1 MLLWPLNFSVGDWLL
16 FKQFVFAF
24 LCGMAVQAYG
34 FEPFAGAVLQ
44 SEQRK
49 SLSDH
54 WVVLGA
60 VERIK
65 GVVIAE
71 KDVRINGEVE
81 SQVWQA
87 PAGHNLDDV
96 YGFYRRQA
104 QKNSLDR
111 IFECKG
117 RACGTSNDYANQVF
131 GKSLL
136 TARDADQRYWVGIKW
151 EGKEGQLW
159 LIYTVQKVSKGTY
172 VYFEKITLPESS
184 KTQFSDVLAGSRV
197 TGLLDKGY
205 LVLGQFTDNPLL
217 TTQDREWLNGI
228 TQQYPQKRFALVLHQ
243 YSGKSLD
250 AEQVRQRL
258 QVSSAFEIFFA
269 GAFAPREGF
278 ANRIEVVVLP

>member
-1 MLLWPLNFSVGDWLL
+1 L
-16 FKQFVFAF
+16 FKQFVFAA
-24 LCGMAVQAYG
+24 LCVMAVQTYG

-44 SEQRK
+44 SEQRQTMT
-49 SLSDH
+49 DH

-60 VERIK
+60 VERMK

-71 KDVRINGEVE
+71 KDVRLNGEVE

-87 PAGHNLDDV
+87 PAGHNIDEVHD
-96 YGFYRRQA
+96 FYRRQA
-104 QKNSLDR
+104 QKNGLDR
-111 IFECKG
+111 IFDCRG

-151 EGKEGQLW
+151 DGKEGQLW
-159 LIYTVQKVSKGTY
+159 LIYTVQKVSKGTL

-184 KTQFSDVLAGSRV
+184 KTKFSDVLAGSRV
-197 TGLLDKGY
+197 SGLLDKGY
-205 LVLGQFTDNPLL
+205 LVLEQFTDSPQL
-217 TTQDREWLNGI
+217 TGQDREWLLLLM
-228 TQQYPQKRFALVLHQ
+228 QEYPQKHFALVVHQ
-243 YSGKSLD
+243 YAGKRLS
-250 AEQVRQRL
+250 AEQLSPLL
-258 QVSSAFEIFFA
+258 QVPVGLEVFYA